1 MWSSQDT
8 QPLPRPSKALLTC
21 SLRFPGRSLA
31 YSGQSSL
38 CRLNQFPEAHGL
50 SQLPLMQPLPEAFPG
65 QIRHWPG
72 PQGRTAAP
80 FPPALTRP
88 QPDHAFR
95 GQGPAVRGRS
105 RGRGSGTGER
115 ARARAHSPRATGGGR
130 GGAGAGAAGGSE
142 SAAAE
147 AQAAAAAE
155 SAGGER
161 GPRLLAELGL
171 RQPRRGLRY
180 RRDHR
185 NGPGRAGQGMNGL
198 RGAPG
203 LVLPPRR
210 HLGLCRGRQR

>member
-1 MWSSQDT
+1 MWSSRDT
-8 QPLPRPSKALLTC
+8 QPSPRPSKALLTYL
-21 SLRFPGRSLA
+21 LRFPGRSLA

-50 SQLPLMQPLPEAFPG
+50 SQLPLLQPLPEAFPG

-88 QPDHAFR
+88 QRDHAFR
-95 GQGPAVRGRS
+95 GQGPAVRDSGN
-105 RGRGSGTGER
+105 GTGER
-115 ARARAHSPRATGGGR
+115 ERAHSPRAMGGGR

-171 RQPRRGLRY
+171 RQPRRGLRH

-185 NGPGRAGQGMNGL
+185 NGPGCAGQGMNGL
-198 RGAPG
+198 RGASG

>member
-1 MWSSQDT
+1 MQSSRDT
-8 QPLPRPSKALLTC
+8 QPSPRPSKVLLT
-21 SLRFPGRSLA
+21 SLLPFPRRSLA
-31 YSGQSSL
+31 YSGQSSS
-38 CRLNQFPEAHGL
+38 CWLNQFPEAHGL

-72 PQGRTAAP
+72 PQGRRAAP
-80 FPPALTRP
+80 FPPTLTRP
-88 QPDHAFR
+88 RRDHAFR
-95 GQGPAVRGRS
+95 GQGPAVRGSS
-105 RGRGSGTGER
+105 RGRGSGTRE
-115 ARARAHSPRATGGGR
+115 RAHSPRATGGGR
-130 GGAGAGAAGGSE
+130 GGAGAGAAGRSE

-180 RRDHR
+180 WRDRR
-185 NGPGRAGQGMNGL
+185 NGPGRAGQGMSAL